1 MTKTWVLD
9 TDTKGTGAE
18 MVPLDKVLRDRRRA
32 RDAARRSRFRRRRD
46 PPPEP
51 SPEQDSSPEPARPRK
66 FKVVNAISRET
77 LTEEA
82 GVREAVELL
91 EGSRSVADM
100 RVYVW
105 EPEGGEWRA
114 LSLRE
119 QMVLRGFRARA
130 AD

>member
-100 RVYVW
+100 RVYVR
-105 EPEGGEWRA
+105 ESEGGEWRA

-119 QMVLRGFRARA
+119 QMLLRGFRARA